1 MFQYRYRKYFFLS
14 FVYLRNA
21 FKILCNILE
30 HIRVSE
36 ENHLALVSERMELS
50 WWKKCTNERN
60 RFARTNLSLYL
71 FELFLAQT
79 RERVYLRLYLLQN
92 SSTHT
97 RLYDLYEREFFSKL
111 ITRKNHEKKKGKEK
125 ERYNVI
131 SPPSVR
137 SPVLRHDYKE
147 RAVRLL
153 LHEKEGRKV
162 RWTVFSYV
170 TYADTKDNRGPL
182 ASGSVFKQ
190 KSAIKHST
198 RDAREHF
205 A

>member
-1 MFQYRYRKYFFLS
+1 MQYIRTYCSFGRKS
-14 FVYLRNA
+14 PRTCVRKNGIICGKNA
-21 FKILCNILE
+21 
-30 HIRVSE
+30 
-36 ENHLALVSERMELS
+36 
-50 WWKKCTNERN
+50 RN

-71 FELFLAQT
+71 FAFELFLVHST
-79 RERVYLRLYLLQN
+79 RERVYLR
-92 SSTHT
+92 HT
-97 RLYDLYEREFFSKL
+97 EIRSNLYDLYERIFFFSKL
-111 ITRKNHEKKKGKEK
+111 IHRLLERITRKKKEK
-125 ERYNVI
+125 EKYNVI
-131 SPPSVR
+131 SPPSVH
-137 SPVLRHDYKE
+137 SPVLRYDYNE

-162 RWTVFSYV
+162 RWTLFSYV

>member
-50 WWKKCTNERN
+50 WWKKCRNERN

-79 RERVYLRLYLLQN
+79 RERVYLRLYSLQN
-92 SSTHT
+92 SSTHM
-97 RLYDLYEREFFSKL
+97 RLYDLYERTFFETDYSKES
-111 ITRKNHEKKKGKEK
+111 REKKRKRKRK
-125 ERYNVI
+125 IQRDF
-131 SPPSVR
+131 SSFRSFTRPPT
-137 SPVLRHDYKE
+137 
-147 RAVRLL
+147 RLQ
-153 LHEKEGRKV
+153 G
-162 RWTVFSYV
+162 T
-170 TYADTKDNRGPL
+170 
-182 ASGSVFKQ
+182 SG
-190 KSAIKHST
+190 
-198 RDAREHF
+198 
-205 A
+205 

>member
-1 MFQYRYRKYFFLS
+1 MQEWTKSICQDEFIIIFIRIIPRSDSRKSLLKTLFVTKLLYTYAFIRSLRAHFF
-14 FVYLRNA
+14 RNW
-21 FKILCNILE
+21 LLE
-30 HIRVSE
+30 R
-36 ENHLALVSERMELS
+36 
-50 WWKKCTNERN
+50 
-60 RFARTNLSLYL
+60 
-71 FELFLAQT
+71 
-79 RERVYLRLYLLQN
+79 
-92 SSTHT
+92 
-97 RLYDLYEREFFSKL
+97 
-111 ITRKNHEKKKGKEK
+111 ITRKKKGKEK